1 MTRRPPRPTRTDTLL
16 PYTTLCRSPPI
27 FAPALL
33 HAGLGLP
40 GPVAGDDP
48 AGGVCGVGAV
58 RPERGAGTGRPALH
72 AAHAGDRPGGG
83 FAGAGGVPELF
94 RGHAAGGA
102 RQAVRAGSTAGAGA
116 AALSVQYLEQRHSTR
131 AAAAGTGGGIA
142 AGVVGPVPGGAG
154 AAA

>member
-16 PYTTLCRSPPI
+16 PYTTLCRSPPTA
-27 FAPALL
+27 APALL

-83 FAGAGGVPELF
+83 SAGAGGVPELF
-94 RGHAAGGA
+94 RGHEDSGEGPAAGTHSPAGAGGA
-102 RQAVRAGSTAGAGA
+102 ALPVPYVAQAPRAG
-116 AALSVQYLEQRHSTR
+116 
-131 AAAAGTGGGIA
+131 
-142 AGVVGPVPGGAG
+142 
-154 AAA
+154 